1 MTSFFKMLFSKD
13 KPKLEDSIEG
23 LKFEYIETLNNIE
36 KVLREAKIYPQANYV
51 EKTMETLKSYNYE
64 QFEKELKSVSF
75 WGGSGAVWEVYFE
88 DKKLEKRFSVEMVK
102 LISLMEKSQISNNSI
117 KPLKKIFEREIR
129 TSW

>member
-23 LKFEYIETLNNIE
+23 LKFEYVETLNNIE
-36 KVLREAKIYPQANYV
+36 NVLREAKIYPQANYV
-51 EKTMETLKSYNYE
+51 EKTLESLKSDNYE
-64 QFEKELKSVSF
+64 EFKKELKSVNF

-88 DKKLEKRFSVEMVK
+88 DKKLEKKFGVEMIK
-102 LISLMEKSQISNNSI
+102 LIDLMEKSKISNSSI
-117 KPLKKIFEREIR
+117 KPLKKVFEKEIR